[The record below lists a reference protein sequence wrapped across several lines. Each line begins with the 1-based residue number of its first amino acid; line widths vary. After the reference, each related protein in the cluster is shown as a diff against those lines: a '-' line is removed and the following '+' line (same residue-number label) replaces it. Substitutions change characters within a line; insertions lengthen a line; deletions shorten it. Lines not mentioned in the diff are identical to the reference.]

1 MDIGIYVKQYLNKTD
16 MQKISRVTIV
26 TVYSQHT
33 FKTDYTYNIITYGK
47 MKYRQPPNLPTFPVK
62 VT

>member
-1 MDIGIYVKQYLNKTD
+1 
-16 MQKISRVTIV
+16 MQKVKRVTRV
-26 TVYSQHT
+26 TEYSQHI

-47 MKYRQPPNLPTFPVK
+47 MKYRQPPNLPTFPAK